1 MSKKLLTIITGIII
15 TVTLIGGSIWILSAA
30 DETGNIQYEGNEDI
44 FYIFLGLSLLG
55 LITGS
60 IALRATNEEGDIIS
74 KKSVLSGLALA
85 AIFFIWR
92 LSVSL

>member
-92 LSVSL
+92 LSVAL